1 MTRIVSLIASAT
13 EIVHALEMGSHQ
25 VGRSHECDFPESV
38 LSLPICTAPT
48 FSISGNSQEIDTRVK
63 ETLRKALSVY
73 EVFDEVLEQLQPT
86 HIITQSQCEVC
97 AVSLREVEEAV
108 GKRLSCQPTLV
119 SLQPDGLDDVWK
131 DMGLVADSLGIE
143 AKGEE
148 LVESLSQQMDR
159 ISGRAQATD
168 QRPRVAC
175 VEWLEPLMAAGNWM
189 PELVGMAGGE
199 NVLGES
205 GKHSSWMSWEELCQS
220 DPEILVVLP
229 CGFDMKRTREEMY
242 WLTDR
247 SEWSS
252 LKAVKNGHV
261 YLTDGHQ
268 YFNRPGP
275 RLVESL
281 QILGEI
287 IHPEVFD
294 ADFEGIGCPRIKGR
308 L

>member
-13 EIVHALEMGSHQ
+13 EIVHALEMGTHQ
-25 VGRSHECDFPESV
+25 VGRSHECDFPKSV
-38 LSLPICTAPT
+38 LSLPVCTAPT
-48 FSISGNSQEIDTRVK
+48 FPISGNSQEIDNRVK

-73 EVFDEVLEQLQPT
+73 EVFEEVLERLQPT

-108 GKRLSCQPTLV
+108 GKRLFCQPTLV
-119 SLQPDGLDDVWK
+119 SLQPDGLNEVWK

-148 LVESLSQQMDR
+148 LVEGLSQQMDR
-159 ISGRAQATD
+159 ISRRAQATSK
-168 QRPRVAC
+168 RPRVAC

-189 PELVGMAGGE
+189 PELVELAGGE
-199 NVLGES
+199 NLLGES

-220 DPEILVVLP
+220 DPDILVVLP
-229 CGFDMKRTREEMY
+229 CGFDMKRTREEMF

-247 SEWSS
+247 SDWSS
-252 LKAVKNGHV
+252 LEAVRSGRV
-261 YLTDGHQ
+261 YITDGHQ

-281 QILGEI
+281 QILAEM

-294 ADFEGIGCPRIKGR
+294 TDFEGIGWQR
-308 L
+308 LG

>member
-13 EIVHALEMGSHQ
+13 EIVHALEMGTHQ
-25 VGRSHECDFPESV
+25 VGRSHECDFPDSV

-48 FSISGNSQEIDTRVK
+48 FPISGNSQEIDNQVK

-73 EVFDEVLEQLQPT
+73 DVSEEVLEQLQPT
-86 HIITQSQCEVC
+86 HIITQSQCDVC

-108 GKRLSCQPTLV
+108 GKRLSCQPTVV
-119 SLQPDGLDDVWK
+119 SLQPDGLNEVWK

-143 AKGEE
+143 AKGRE
-148 LVESLSQQMDR
+148 LVENLSQQMNR
-159 ISGRAQATD
+159 ISGRAQATAK
-168 QRPRVAC
+168 RPRVAC

-189 PELVGMAGGE
+189 PELVKMAGGE
-199 NVLGES
+199 NLLGES
-205 GKHSSWMSWEELCQS
+205 SKHSSWMSWEELSQS
-220 DPEILVVLP
+220 DPDILVVLP

-247 SEWSS
+247 SEWGS
-252 LKAVKNGHV
+252 LKAVQKGRV
-261 YLTDGHQ
+261 YVTDGHQ

-275 RLVESL
+275 RLVESV
-281 QILGEI
+281 QILAEI

-294 ADFEGIGCPRIKGR
+294 ADFEGIGWQR
-308 L
+308 LG

>member
-13 EIVHALEMGSHQ
+13 EIVHALEMGPHQ
-25 VGRSHECDFPESV
+25 VGRSHECDFPDSV

-48 FSISGNSQEIDTRVK
+48 LSISGNSQEIDTRVK

-229 CGFDMKRTREEMY
+229 CGFDMKRTQEEMY

-252 LKAVKNGHV
+252 LKAVKSNRV
-261 YLTDGHQ
+261 YITDGHQ

-294 ADFEGIGCPRIKGR
+294 ADLEGIGWQRI
-308 L
+308 

>member
-1 MTRIVSLIASAT
+1 MTRIVSLIAGAT
-13 EIVHALEMGSHQ
+13 EIVHALEMGPHQ
-25 VGRSHECDFPESV
+25 VGRSHECDFPDSV

-229 CGFDMKRTREEMY
+229 CGFDMKRTQEEMY

-252 LKAVKNGHV
+252 LKAVKSNRV
-261 YLTDGHQ
+261 YITDGHQ

-294 ADFEGIGCPRIKGR
+294 ADLEGIGWQRI
-308 L
+308 

>member
-13 EIVHALEMGSHQ
+13 EIVHALEMGTHQ
-25 VGRSHECDFPESV
+25 VGRSHECDFPKSV

-48 FSISGNSQEIDTRVK
+48 FSIAGSSQEIDNRVK

-73 EVFDEVLEQLQPT
+73 EVFEEVLEQLQPT

-119 SLQPDGLDDVWK
+119 SLQPDGLNEVWK
-131 DMGLVADSLGIE
+131 DMGLVANSLGIE
-143 AKGEE
+143 AKGTE
-148 LVESLSQQMDR
+148 LVESLSQRMDR
-159 ISGRAQATD
+159 ISSRAQTASK
-168 QRPRVAC
+168 RPRVAC

-189 PELVGMAGGE
+189 PELVEMAGGE
-199 NVLGES
+199 NLLGES
-205 GKHSSWMSWEELCQS
+205 GKHSSWMSWEELSQS
-220 DPEILVVLP
+220 DPDILVVLP

-247 SEWSS
+247 SEWGS
-252 LKAVKNGHV
+252 LKAVQKGRV
-261 YLTDGHQ
+261 YVTDGHQ

-275 RLVESL
+275 RLVESV
-281 QILGEI
+281 QILAEI

-294 ADFEGIGCPRIKGR
+294 ADFEGIGWQR
-308 L
+308 LG

>member
-13 EIVHALEMGSHQ
+13 EIVHALGMGTHQ
-25 VGRSHECDFPESV
+25 VGRSHECDFPDSV

-48 FSISGNSQEIDTRVK
+48 FPISGSSQEIDNRVK

-73 EVFDEVLEQLQPT
+73 DVFEEVLEQLQPT
-86 HIITQSQCEVC
+86 HIITQSQCDVC

-108 GKRLSCQPTLV
+108 GKKLSCQPTVV
-119 SLQPDGLDDVWK
+119 SLQPDGLKEVWQ

-148 LVESLSQQMDR
+148 LIESLRQQMDR
-159 ISGRAQATD
+159 ISGRAQATSE
-168 QRPRVAC
+168 RPRVAC

-189 PELVGMAGGE
+189 PELVERAGGE
-199 NVLGES
+199 NLLGES
-205 GKHSSWMSWEELCQS
+205 GKHSSWMSWEELSQS
-220 DPEILVVLP
+220 DPDILVVLP

-252 LKAVKNGHV
+252 LKAVQKGHV
-261 YLTDGHQ
+261 YVTDGHQ

-275 RLVESL
+275 RLMESL
-281 QILGEI
+281 QILAEI
-287 IHPEVFD
+287 IHPEVFN
-294 ADFEGIGCPRIKGR
+294 ADFEGIGWQRF
-308 L
+308 

>member
-13 EIVHALEMGSHQ
+13 EIVHALEMGTHQ
-25 VGRSHECDFPESV
+25 VGRSHECDFPDSV
-38 LSLPICTAPT
+38 LSLPVCTAPT
-48 FSISGNSQEIDTRVK
+48 FPISGNSQEIDNRVK

-73 EVFDEVLEQLQPT
+73 EVFEEVLEKLQPT

-119 SLQPDGLDDVWK
+119 SLQPDGLNEVWK
-131 DMGLVADSLGIE
+131 DMGLVANSLGIE
-143 AKGEE
+143 AKGTE

-159 ISGRAQATD
+159 ISDRAQATSE
-168 QRPRVAC
+168 RPRVAC

-189 PELVGMAGGE
+189 PELVERAGGE
-199 NVLGES
+199 NLLGES
-205 GKHSSWMSWEELCQS
+205 GKHSSWMSWEELSQS
-220 DPEILVVLP
+220 DPDILVVLP

-247 SEWSS
+247 SEWGS
-252 LKAVKNGHV
+252 LKAVQKGRV
-261 YLTDGHQ
+261 YVTDGHQ

-275 RLVESL
+275 RLMESL
-281 QILGEI
+281 QILAEI

-294 ADFEGIGCPRIKGR
+294 ANFEGVGWQRF
-308 L
+308 

>member
-13 EIVHALEMGSHQ
+13 EIVHALEMGPHQ
-25 VGRSHECDFPESV
+25 VGRSHECDFPDSV

-229 CGFDMKRTREEMY
+229 CGFDMKRTQEEMY

-252 LKAVKNGHV
+252 LKAVKSNRV
-261 YLTDGHQ
+261 YITDGHQ

-294 ADFEGIGCPRIKGR
+294 ADLEGIGWQRI
-308 L
+308 

>member
-13 EIVHALEMGSHQ
+13 EIVHALEMGTHQ
-25 VGRSHECDFPESV
+25 VGRSHECDFPKSV
-38 LSLPICTAPT
+38 LSLPVCTAPT
-48 FSISGNSQEIDTRVK
+48 FPISGNSQEIDNRVK

-73 EVFDEVLEQLQPT
+73 EVFEEVLEQLQPT

-119 SLQPDGLDDVWK
+119 SLQPDGLNEVWK
-131 DMGLVADSLGIE
+131 DMGLVANSLGIE
-143 AKGEE
+143 AKGTE
-148 LVESLSQQMDR
+148 LVESLSQRMDR
-159 ISGRAQATD
+159 ISSRAQTASK
-168 QRPRVAC
+168 RPRVAC

-189 PELVGMAGGE
+189 PELVERAGGE
-199 NVLGES
+199 NLLGES
-205 GKHSSWMSWEELCQS
+205 GKHSSWMSWEELSQS
-220 DPEILVVLP
+220 DPDILVVLP

-247 SEWSS
+247 SEWGS
-252 LKAVKNGHV
+252 LKAVQKGRV
-261 YLTDGHQ
+261 YVTDGHQ

-275 RLVESL
+275 RLMESL
-281 QILGEI
+281 QILAEI

-294 ADFEGIGCPRIKGR
+294 ADFEGVGWQRF
-308 L
+308 

>member
-294 ADFEGIGCPRIKGR
+294 ADFEGIGWQRI
-308 L
+308 

>member
-13 EIVHALEMGSHQ
+13 EIIHALDMGTHQ

-48 FSISGNSQEIDTRVK
+48 FPISGNSQEIDNRVK

-73 EVFDEVLEQLQPT
+73 DILEEVLEQLQPT

-108 GKRLSCQPTLV
+108 GKRLSCQPTVV
-119 SLQPDGLDDVWK
+119 SLQPDGLEDVWK
-131 DMGLVADSLGIE
+131 DIGLVADRLGIQ

-148 LVESLSQQMDR
+148 LVGNLKQQMDR
-159 ISGRAQATD
+159 ISSQAQATSK
-168 QRPRVAC
+168 RPRVAC
-175 VEWLEPLMAAGNWM
+175 IEWLEPLMAAGNWM
-189 PELVGMAGGE
+189 PELVEMAGAE
-199 NVLGES
+199 NLLGEA
-205 GKHSSWMSWEELCQS
+205 GQHSSWMSWEDLFQS
-220 DPEILVVLP
+220 DPDILVVLP

-252 LKAVKNGHV
+252 LKAVKSGRV
-261 YLTDGHQ
+261 YLTDGNQ

-281 QILGEI
+281 QILAEI

-294 ADFEGIGCPRIKGR
+294 TDFEGIGWQR
-308 L
+308 LS

>member
-13 EIVHALEMGSHQ
+13 EIVHALEMGAHQ
-25 VGRSHECDFPESV
+25 VGRSHECDYPDSV

-48 FSISGNSQEIDTRVK
+48 FPISGNSQEIDNRVK

-73 EVFDEVLEQLQPT
+73 EVFDKVLEQLQPT

-108 GKRLSCQPTLV
+108 GKRLTCRPTVV
-119 SLQPDGLDDVWK
+119 SLQPDGLNEVWQ
-131 DMGLVADSLGIE
+131 DMGLVAFSLGIE
-143 AKGEE
+143 AKGGE
-148 LVESLSQQMDR
+148 LVKSLSQQMDE
-159 ISGRAQATD
+159 ISGRAQATS

-189 PELVGMAGGE
+189 PELVDMAGGE
-199 NVLGES
+199 NLLGES
-205 GKHSSWMSWEELCQS
+205 GKHSSWMSWEELSQS
-220 DPEILVVLP
+220 DPDIVVVLP

-252 LKAVKNGHV
+252 LKAVQKGRV
-261 YLTDGHQ
+261 YVTDGHQ

-281 QILGEI
+281 QILAEI
-287 IHPEVFD
+287 IHPEVCD
-294 ADFEGIGCPRIKGR
+294 ADFEDIGWQRF
-308 L
+308 

>member
-13 EIVHALEMGSHQ
+13 EIVHALDMGTHQ

-48 FSISGNSQEIDTRVK
+48 FSIVGNSQEIDNRVK
-63 ETLRKALSVY
+63 ETLRKALAVY
-73 EVFDEVLEQLQPT
+73 DIFEEVLEQLQPT

-97 AVSLREVEEAV
+97 AVSLKEVEEAV
-108 GKRLSCQPTLV
+108 GKRLSCQPTVV
-119 SLQPDGLDDVWK
+119 SLQPDGLNDVWR
-131 DMGLVADSLGIE
+131 DMGLVAGSLGIE
-143 AKGEE
+143 AKGTE

-159 ISGRAQATD
+159 ISGRAQATSK
-168 QRPRVAC
+168 RPRVAC

-189 PELVGMAGGE
+189 PELVERAGGE
-199 NVLGES
+199 NLLGES
-205 GKHSSWMSWEELCQS
+205 GKHSSWISWEEICQS
-220 DPEILVVLP
+220 DPDILVVLP
-229 CGFDMKRTREEMY
+229 CGFGLKRTREEMY

-252 LKAVKNGHV
+252 LKAVKSGSV
-261 YLTDGHQ
+261 YITDGHQ

-281 QILGEI
+281 QILAEI
-287 IHPEVFD
+287 VHPEVFD
-294 ADFEGIGCPRIKGR
+294 PDFEGIGWQRWC
-308 L
+308 